1 MVGMEWMLPLMVMM
15 TRNPHD
21 GDDDDDDEGFI
32 CIYIY
37 RLNIGRITT
46 NMLDGGM
53 RRQK

>member
-21 GDDDDDDEGFI
+21 GDDDEGFI

-53 RRQK
+53 CTEIIR